1 MLEKVIEII
10 SEFTEVKAED
20 MNKDT
25 KLIADLGFNSFD
37 VVNIVVEFE
46 DEFDIEIP
54 DEDIRELQTIGD
66 IVKYIENQWNGIR
79 MISEIWVRK
88 IFKSIIC

>member
-1 MLEKVIEII
+1 MIEKVIEIL
-10 SEFTEVKAED
+10 SEFTEFKSED

-25 KLIADLGFNSFD
+25 KLIADLGLNSLD
-37 VVNIVVEFE
+37 VVNVVVEFE

-66 IVKYIENQWNGIR
+66 IVEFIE
-79 MISEIWVRK
+79 EKV
-88 IFKSIIC
+88 

>member
-66 IVKYIENQWNGIR
+66 IVEFIEENA
-79 MISEIWVRK
+79 
-88 IFKSIIC
+88 

>member
-66 IVKYIENQWNGIR
+66 IVKYIENQ
-79 MISEIWVRK
+79 
-88 IFKSIIC
+88 

>member
-1 MLEKVIEII
+1 MLEKVIEIL

-37 VVNIVVEFE
+37 VVNVVVEFE

-66 IVKYIENQWNGIR
+66 IVEYIEIHT
-79 MISEIWVRK
+79 
-88 IFKSIIC
+88 

>member
-1 MLEKVIEII
+1 MIEKVIEIL
-10 SEFTEVKAED
+10 SEFTEFKSDD

-25 KLIADLGFNSFD
+25 KLIADLGLNSLD
-37 VVNIVVEFE
+37 VVNVVVEFE

-66 IVKYIENQWNGIR
+66 IVEFIEENA
-79 MISEIWVRK
+79 
-88 IFKSIIC
+88 